1 MSTTNNRSGMWRIV
15 ALREILVKLRDKAFI
30 ISTVSTL
37 ALVIG
42 GIALSTWLGGRADTK
57 QIAVTSDAGAAL
69 AQGVGQQQHAANDKK
84 NVEIKRAADVTAGER
99 MLRDGD
105 ADALLTQGSDGRW
118 QIVVKQGGTW
128 N

>member
-69 AQGVGQQQHAANDKK
+69 AQGVGQQQHAANDK
-84 NVEIKRAADVTAGER
+84 
-99 MLRDGD
+99 
-105 ADALLTQGSDGRW
+105 
-118 QIVVKQGGTW
+118 
-128 N
+128 